1 MRSTDLLNQRLA
13 QLSPE
18 KRALLEAQILK
29 KQQKPA
35 SSQIPKRSQQS
46 PCALSFAQQR
56 LWFLAQLQPDSASY
70 NIPIA
75 LHFPSELDLSALQQ
89 ALNAIVERHE
99 VLRTTFDLIADE
111 PVQVIQ
117 LPRPV
122 NLVIIDL
129 ERKSELQRSLTQAAQ
144 QSFDLRQDLML
155 KATLFR
161 LPDGEQALL
170 LLLHHIASDGWSGD
184 ILLRE
189 IDAYYTAFTTGN
201 PISLPALPIQYADF
215 SQWQRQWL
223 SGDVLTQ
230 QLDDWKQRLAGELPV
245 LELSNSFAKATTPT
259 CSTVQTDAGER
270 HSLTLS
276 KTLTQAIQQFA
287 QQEKVTLFM
296 MLLAAFKTLLYRY
309 TQQED
314 MLIGSAIANRKWA
327 EVEGLIGF
335 FVNTLVLRTD
345 LSGQPTFRSLLHQ
358 VREVVLSAYEHQD
371 LPFEKL
377 VEELQPERRL
387 HQNPLVQVMFVLH
400 NASDSAPTFAN
411 STPILIDTETAKFD
425 LVLSCTESTQGLKVS
440 WSYRTEIFERST
452 IEQMS
457 QHFEV
462 LLNGIIA
469 EPDQSIATLPILT
482 PSEKQQFLDW
492 NQTHTDY
499 PRTTCIHQ
507 QFEAQAEQTPDAI
520 ALVMHDQQYSY
531 HELNQQANQLAHY
544 LRTLGVRPNQAIA
557 VYLQRSPKLIIALL
571 AILKAGGAYLP
582 LDPTYP
588 FDRLSYMLEDTQATI
603 LLHET
608 VSVFPAAFS
617 NCQVINLD
625 TLQLEQTLENL
636 APVNT
641 PLDLAYILYT
651 SGSTGTPKGVMVPHR
666 AVMHL
671 VLNTNYIDLQAV
683 DVIAQV
689 SNCSFDAATFEIWG
703 ALLNGATL
711 AIVPKAVLLSPNELA
726 AALRS
731 HSIRVLFLTTALFH
745 QLAQHVPTA
754 FQTLRYLLVGGEVTD
769 SHWVNQVLECGA
781 PEHFLHVYGP
791 TENTTFSS
799 WYRVEHI
806 SSTLPIGR
814 PIANT
819 QIFLLDRHLQPVP
832 VGVSGEICL
841 GGDGLA
847 LGYLNRPDTSQFVS
861 TQIDGVPVQ
870 LYRTGDRARY
880 LPDGNLDFLGRFDH
894 QIKLRGFR
902 IELGEIEAALRQ
914 HPDVQDAIVLIEQT
928 DTQDKSLQAYL
939 TSTQAISSRALR
951 QFLQQTLPDYMLP
964 KAFHVLETFPL
975 TPNGKVDRAKLCN
988 FKSSESLS
996 ELANPNL
1003 VTSPLETQLLQIW
1016 QTVSGMQLLSTDDN
1030 FFEIGGHSLLAVRLQ
1045 SAIEQLIGRK
1055 LPLFTVFQAPT
1066 VKQMA
1071 QRLEQEQI
1079 RLDAAQ
1085 NQLRSLFWYSQHP
1098 GEVAA
1103 LTRHLEADQPL
1114 IYLDSGLL
1122 EVLEPTEH
1130 IRDRAKLCLAEIKR
1144 LQPQGPYLLGGFC
1157 MGGLVAF
1164 ETALQLQA
1172 QGEEIAFLALAESW
1186 LASQMQ
1192 RPKPHPLSKP
1202 PVIRTLYFHSQKL
1215 VSLKPSDRLDYIA
1228 TQINRVPSLGTRLL
1242 AWIKRVFKPESPVQ
1256 EAQRE
1261 WMMRGGQA
1269 VHSYIPPRAYSGRI
1283 YFYFSQVGDESQ
1295 SLIEQAGWKKFV
1307 SEQIEVEVFAGNHH
1321 SIMREPDVQGLAKAI
1336 KATIDSLDLT

>member
-18 KRALLEAQILK
+18 KRALLEAQLLK

-35 SSQIPKRSQQS
+35 ISQIPKRSQQS

-56 LWFLAQLQPDSASY
+56 LWFLAQLQPDTAIY

-75 LHFPSELDLSALQQ
+75 LHFPSELNLSALQQ
-89 ALNAIVERHE
+89 ALNEIVERHE
-99 VLRTTFDLIADE
+99 VLRTTFDVIADE

-117 LPRPV
+117 PPCPV
-122 NLVIIDL
+122 NLAVIDL
-129 ERKSELQRSLTQAAQ
+129 EQKSELQRSLTRAAQ

-155 KATLFR
+155 KVTLFR

-184 ILLRE
+184 IILRE
-189 IDAYYTAFTTGN
+189 INAYYTAFTTGT

-215 SQWQRQWL
+215 AQWQKQWL

-230 QLDDWKQRLAGELPV
+230 QLDYWKQRLAGELPV
-245 LELSNSFAKATTPT
+245 LELSNCFTKATPS

-270 HSLTLS
+270 YSLTLS
-276 KTLTQAIQQFA
+276 KTLTQTIQQFA

-296 MLLAAFKTLLYRY
+296 MLLTAFKTLLYRY

-314 MLIGSAIANRKWA
+314 MLIGSAIANRKWVD
-327 EVEGLIGF
+327 VEGLIGF

-345 LSGQPTFRSLLHQ
+345 LSDQPTFRSLLSR
-358 VREVVLSAYEHQD
+358 VRDVVLSAYEHQD

-387 HQNPLVQVMFVLH
+387 NQNPLVQVMFVLQ
-400 NASDSAPTFAN
+400 NASDSSLSIAN
-411 STPILIDTETAKFD
+411 STPILIDTATAKFD

-440 WSYRTEIFERST
+440 WLYRTEVFERST

-457 QHFEV
+457 QHFEI
-462 LLNGIIA
+462 LLNGIIEA
-469 EPDQSIATLPILT
+469 PDQSISTLPILT

-507 QFEAQAEQTPDAI
+507 QFEAQVEQTPDAI
-520 ALVMHDQQYSY
+520 ALVMDEQRYSY
-531 HELNQQANQLAHY
+531 RELNQQANQLAHY
-544 LRTLGVRPNQAIA
+544 LRTLDVQPNQAIA
-557 VYLQRSPKLIIALL
+557 VHLERSPKLIIALL

-588 FDRLSYMLEDTQATI
+588 VDRLSYMLEDTQARI
-603 LLHET
+603 LLHE
-608 VSVFPAAFS
+608 SESIFPAAFS

-625 TLQLEQTLENL
+625 ALQLENIPENL

-641 PLDLAYILYT
+641 AQDLAYILYT
-651 SGSTGTPKGVMVPHR
+651 SGSTGNPKGVMVPHR
-666 AVMHL
+666 AVMRL
-671 VLNTNYIDLQAV
+671 VLNTNYVDLQAS

-703 ALLNGATL
+703 ALLNGTTL
-711 AIVPKAVLLSPNELA
+711 AIVPKAVLLSPNEFA
-726 AALRS
+726 AALQT

-769 SHWVNQVLECGA
+769 PQWVNQVFECGA
-781 PEHFLHVYGP
+781 PEQFLHVYGP

-799 WYRVEHI
+799 WYRVEQV

-832 VGVSGEICL
+832 VGIPGEICL
-841 GGDGLA
+841 AGDGLA
-847 LGYLNRPDTSQFVS
+847 LGYLHRPDASQFVS
-861 TQIDGVPVQ
+861 TQIGGVPAQ

-880 LPDGNLDFLGRFDH
+880 LPNGNLDFLGRFDH

-902 IELGEIEAALRQ
+902 IELGEIETALRQ
-914 HPDVQDAIVLIEQT
+914 HPDVQDAIVVIEHT

-939 TSTQAISSRALR
+939 TSTQVIAPKALR

-964 KAFHVLETFPL
+964 QAFHVLEAFPL
-975 TPNGKVDRAKLCN
+975 TPNGKVDRAKLHH
-988 FKSSESLS
+988 FKSSENLS
-996 ELANPNL
+996 DSANPNL

-1016 QTVSGMQLLSTDDN
+1016 QSVSGMQSLSTDDN

-1055 LPLFTVFQAPT
+1055 LPLFAVFQAPT

-1079 RLDAAQ
+1079 KLDAAQ
-1085 NQLRSLFWYSQHP
+1085 TQLRSLFWYSQHP
-1098 GEVAA
+1098 TEAAA
-1103 LTRHLEADQPL
+1103 LTQHLGADQPL
-1114 IYLDSGLL
+1114 IYLDTGLL
-1122 EVLEPTEH
+1122 EVLEPAEH
-1130 IRDRAKLCLAEIKR
+1130 IRDRAKLCLAELKR

-1172 QGEEIAFLALAESW
+1172 QGEEVAFLALAESW

-1192 RPKPHPLSKP
+1192 RQKPKPLPEL

-1215 VSLKPSDRLDYIA
+1215 IGLKPSDRLDYVVNEIK
-1228 TQINRVPSLGTRLL
+1228 RVPSLIDRLL
-1242 AWIKRVFKPESPVQ
+1242 ASIKRVFKPESPAQ
-1256 EAQRE
+1256 QAQRE
-1261 WMMRGGQA
+1261 WMFRGGEA
-1269 VHSYIPPRAYSGRI
+1269 VHSYIPSCAYPGRI
-1283 YFYFSQVGDESQ
+1283 YFYFSQITDESK
-1295 SLIEQAGWKKFV
+1295 SLIEQSGWEKFV
-1307 SEQIEVEVFAGNHH
+1307 SDQIEVEVFAGDHH
-1321 SIMREPDVQGLAKAI
+1321 SIMREPDVQRLAEAI